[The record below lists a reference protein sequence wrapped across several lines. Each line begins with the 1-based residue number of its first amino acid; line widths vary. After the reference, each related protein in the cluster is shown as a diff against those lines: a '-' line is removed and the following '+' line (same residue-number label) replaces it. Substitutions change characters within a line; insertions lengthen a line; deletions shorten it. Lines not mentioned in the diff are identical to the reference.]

1 MAKGKKKKHML
12 FKTILIIAVL
22 SAVTFCSLTGYIC
35 IREGKVPKSADELE
49 MDYDAVIVL
58 GAQAYNWVCGWSGQ
72 QRFGRGNPCL
82 WLSAARRGKM
92 NRNPKR

>member
-35 IREGKVPKSADELE
+35 IREGKAKRTT
-49 MDYDAVIVL
+49 
-58 GAQAYNWVCGWSGQ
+58 G
-72 QRFGRGNPCL
+72 
-82 WLSAARRGKM
+82 SAAGAGSRGLAEETRACGCLRREGE
-92 NRNPKR
+92 R